1 MGYFAT
7 HASRHGGI
15 SSTQDA
21 QLRGLEEEDPD
32 EGLAEEELGVED
44 GLAEED
50 LGVEDGLAE
59 EEPGRALEEAGAED
73 AAL

>member
-32 EGLAEEELGVED
+32 EGLAEEELGFSLCVFLEARVDPVTNEMIRNSWWLNVRD
-44 GLAEED
+44 GLQEFK
-50 LGVEDGLAE
+50 
-59 EEPGRALEEAGAED
+59 
-73 AAL
+73 